1 MQLSAGKLHRFRP
14 AGTYGLTVELGWS
27 LKFAASVAHRG
38 FLPALSIVVVTFG
51 FRALGM
57 RRLMVSVQREG
68 YLAPAEAKGLRSRS
82 IP

>member
-1 MQLSAGKLHRFRP
+1 M
-14 AGTYGLTVELGWS
+14 
-27 LKFAASVAHRG
+27 AHRG

-68 YLAPAEAKGLRSRS
+68 YLAPAEAKGLRPRS